1 MKWKCKDLDDFL
13 SILSD
18 TDSLQLSNNYTAL
31 FINGNEVYNK
41 NETISDSIIDEMLFL
56 LKTNNK
62 HNIKY

>member
-1 MKWKCKDLDDFL
+1 MKWNYKDLNKLL
-13 SILSD
+13 SILTD

-41 NETISDSIIDEMLFL
+41 NETISATIIDEILFL